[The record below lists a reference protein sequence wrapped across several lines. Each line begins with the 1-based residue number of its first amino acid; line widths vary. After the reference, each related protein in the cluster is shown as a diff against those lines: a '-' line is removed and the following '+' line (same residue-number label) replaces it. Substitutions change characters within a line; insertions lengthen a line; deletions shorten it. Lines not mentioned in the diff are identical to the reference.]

1 MRVTHVSICPTDA
14 ANRAGRPALTPEL
27 LAASGARYS
36 RNNEGLHSILE
47 RIDPDDLDK
56 SVDSIFRLIDYGHQS
71 IADMAPVAM
80 FIDNISLWLA
90 YYVWTLCPTAGGQES
105 STRYIELSP
114 ESVVDPDV
122 LGIPSELQGEWR
134 DQMATAFSNYATALT
149 SWESLGNASPELT
162 SIPESL
168 LSDSSAASRKAVQ
181 RMKRNFKYDRARYYL
196 PVAAATNMML
206 VMSARAWA
214 HLCATLCSHPA
225 SEPQHLG
232 DALRDELALVAP
244 RLIKHAQ
251 RKQDVVDGLRAE
263 FKQLQQEAIN
273 GLPDALSPGVA
284 NTEHRTDASVW
295 ISTTDTDTRTKLD
308 GDLAFHSNR
317 YAWMGSNLRRTS
329 VRFSWDAMALAEIR
343 DLNRHR
349 TGNKYC
355 PMRPLGFYSA
365 LDQLPRNAA
374 IQTESVDTIRGLNEF
389 GRTMSATAH
398 AHLAEGIPSYMY
410 WTLLGSQYPF
420 EQLTTADKFIY
431 EAELRTGLGAHF
443 KYAQHMRDALTLWY
457 QSYPETRGLII
468 EGEAEPE

>member
-14 ANRAGRPALTPEL
+14 ANEAGRPALTPEL

-36 RNNEGLHSILE
+36 RNNEGLHSILD

-114 ESVVDPDV
+114 ESVVDPVV
-122 LGIPSELQGEWR
+122 LGIPSDLQAEWS
-134 DQMATAFSNYATALT
+134 DQMAAAFTNYATALT
-149 SWESLGNASPELT
+149 SWESLGDACPELT

-168 LSDSSAASRKAVQ
+168 LNDSSAASGKAVE

-225 SEPQHLG
+225 TEPQRLG
-232 DALRDELALVAP
+232 DALCSELALVAP

-251 RKQDVVDGLRAE
+251 RKQDVVDGLCAE
-263 FKQLQQEAIN
+263 FEQLQHEASD
-273 GLPDALSPGVA
+273 GLPDALSPEA
-284 NTEHRTDASVW
+284 SNTEHPADASVW
-295 ISTTDTDTRTKLD
+295 IATTDADARTKLD
-308 GDLAFHSNR
+308 RDLAFHSNR

-349 TGNKYC
+349 TGNKHC
-355 PMRPLGFYSA
+355 PLRPLGFYSA
-365 LDQLPRNAA
+365 LDQLPGDAPTQA
-374 IQTESVDTIRGLNEF
+374 ESVDIVRSLNEF

-398 AHLAEGIPSYMY
+398 AHLAEGDPSYIY
-410 WTLLGSQYPF
+410 WTLLGTQYSF

-443 KYAQHMRDALTLWY
+443 KYARHMRDALMLWY